1 MLQLDQFY
9 KARYV
14 LSNVLRK
21 TELIHA
27 KKINPDVDVYLKPEC
42 LQLTGSFKLRGAY
55 FKISQLSDEE
65 KKKLLFESN
74 DPEEIARTFHP
85 QN

>member
-1 MLQLDQFY
+1 MHKVMLQLDQFY

-27 KKINPDVDVYLKPEC
+27 KKINPDVDV
-42 LQLTGSFKLRGAY
+42 
-55 FKISQLSDEE
+55 
-65 KKKLLFESN
+65 
-74 DPEEIARTFHP
+74 
-85 QN
+85 